1 MNQETRKALGLPP
14 MPINNNKR
22 RGDTAPDAYMEPTIT
37 VPACGVLA
45 VYAAGFVCGMA
56 VVMLYHL
63 IF

>member
-22 RGDTAPDAYMEPTIT
+22 RGDTAPDAYMEPTMP
-37 VPACGVLA
+37 VPVCGILG
-45 VYAAGFVCGMA
+45 VYAIGFICGMA